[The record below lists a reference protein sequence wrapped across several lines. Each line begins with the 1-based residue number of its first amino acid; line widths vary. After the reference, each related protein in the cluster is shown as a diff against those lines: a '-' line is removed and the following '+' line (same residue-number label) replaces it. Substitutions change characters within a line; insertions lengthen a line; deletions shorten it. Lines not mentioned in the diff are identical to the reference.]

1 MSSLRLLPRDFDV
14 VVVGST
20 GASGRLF
27 IAFTIVS
34 NDDIRRCFHVGYT
47 GKLVAEYLSKSYPT
61 GLKWAIAGRSEAKL
75 KTLHSDLKLNENVQI
90 LVADSE
96 GATIAIVRHTR

>member
-1 MSSLRLLPRDFDV
+1 MLPRDFDV

-20 GASGRLF
+20 GAFERLF
-27 IAFTIVS
+27 IAYVIVS
-34 NDDIRRCFHVGYT
+34 NDDIRRCFHVGFT

-61 GLKWAIAGRSEAKL
+61 GLKWAIAGRSEAKM
-75 KTLHSDLKLNENVQI
+75 KALHNNLKLNENVQI

-96 GATIAIVRHTR
+96 GATIAVVRHTR